1 MMKNDNNEFGKEQYF
16 VTHPKGNFLSG
27 VMVFF
32 GFSIASV
39 LTIILI
45 GFFALDIALHGVS
58 LLLVPIL
65 ILSAVI
71 TLLFFMGI
79 KGQFMRAR
87 VKRFKKYQIILE
99 GRELCSIDELAENI
113 GESCELVCKDLK
125 KMIESG
131 WFIQGHIDT
140 EEKNLFITDKMYE
153 QYTLAMANLGVSL
166 KKEIETKV
174 ADETEEV

>member
-1 MMKNDNNEFGKEQYF
+1 MMENDKNEFGKEQYF
-16 VTHPKGNFLSG
+16 VAHPKGNFLSG

-32 GFSIASV
+32 GFSIASF
-39 LTIILI
+39 LLILLI
-45 GFFALDIALHGVS
+45 GFFALDIALQGVS
-58 LLLVPIL
+58 LLLIPIL
-65 ILSAVI
+65 IVSALI
-71 TLLFFMGI
+71 ILLFFIGV

-99 GRELCSIDELAENI
+99 DREFCSIDELAENI
-113 GESCELVCKDLK
+113 GESCEFVCNDLK

-153 QYTLAMANLGVSL
+153 QYTLAMANGLIRNVS
-166 KKEIETKV
+166 KI
-174 ADETEEV
+174 